1 VLCKDSTDRKWT
13 DGRKRADKRG
23 VGDKMEVN
31 NEKENN
37 LGSTEQSGAASRVKQ
52 LETRVEDKR
61 FKFS

>member
-13 DGRKRADKRG
+13 DDRKGADKRG

-37 LGSTEQSGAASRVKQ
+37 LGSTEQSDAASHVKQ
-52 LETRVEDKR
+52 LETRVEDKW